1 MIDAVEVVGE
11 IGHCVHDRF
20 SCPPTG
26 LFPLNLAPFG
36 VGCPGT
42 GQFPEAALARE
53 AHDLPD
59 CRKWIAPKGDGAERD
74 WRGSKPAAK
83 RLPTGKQSAPIA
95 QLDRALPS
103 EGRGQRFESSWVR
116 HGFAR
121 FCRAARAR
129 RQG

>member
-53 AHDLPD
+53 AQEPLD
-59 CRKWIAPKGDGAERD
+59 CRKGIAPKGTG
-74 WRGSKPAAK
+74 AAK

-103 EGRGQRFESSWVR
+103 EGR
-116 HGFAR
+116 
-121 FCRAARAR
+121 C
-129 RQG
+129 QGLMNNNF